1 MKWSVILLLSVPTSI
16 SGIFR
21 FRCTSLLIS
30 PIGGRS
36 WLYKLLYKCMKCG
49 YEKEQIWYE
58 KLSWGMK
65 LHRHINSDIQ
75 KRSKHYFQIKSPLH
89 WGCHMRV
96 VRKNTKNTYLWTRC
110 GPNCCTLEHVYE
122 IMLQFVS
129 IWVKMWEMH
138 FISSGDISR
147 LRFAILK
154 VLTLTNL

>member
-75 KRSKHYFQIKSPLH
+75 KRSKHYFQIKSPLDK
-89 WGCHMRV
+89 GCYMRV

-110 GPNCCTLEHVYE
+110 PAPISTVE
-122 IMLQFVS
+122 IHTHMVNELPTYYGLCLCFCLCKYPGS
-129 IWVKMWEMH
+129 W
-138 FISSGDISR
+138 SD
-147 LRFAILK
+147 
-154 VLTLTNL
+154 